1 MLGTICSLG
10 CEMVQ
15 GSRADRPGTSGLE
28 LMGLGLRVLK
38 GLQGFIGVL
47 RSRLWGSGLGGRVAE
62 VSELKV

>member
-1 MLGTICSLG
+1 
-10 CEMVQ
+10 MVQ